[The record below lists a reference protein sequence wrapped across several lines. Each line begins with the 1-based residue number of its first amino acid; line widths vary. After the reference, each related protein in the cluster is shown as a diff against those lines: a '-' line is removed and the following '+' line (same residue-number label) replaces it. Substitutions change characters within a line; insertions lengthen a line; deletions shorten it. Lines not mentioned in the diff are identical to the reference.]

1 MDLGLQDHVIV
12 VTGGA
17 SGIGAAVTRL
27 CLAEGARVI
36 VLSRISA
43 GVADFIKE
51 RVDAKEACE
60 LIEIEL
66 VNVEECKKAIEGIA
80 HRYGAIHAL
89 VNNAGVNDG
98 VGLESGHP
106 ERFLASLNTNLL
118 PAYTLAH
125 YALPYLK
132 KTSGTIVNVASKVA
146 LTGQGNTS
154 GYAAAKG
161 GLLAL
166 TREWAVELSPYG
178 IRVNAVVP
186 AEVMTPAYQL
196 WLDSRHDA
204 AATLDRISQQIPL
217 GRRMTKPQEIA
228 ATIVFLLSPIQSAH
242 TTAQQVVVDGGYMHL
257 DRAITSN

>member
-1 MDLGLQDHVIV
+1 MDLGLQGHVIV

-36 VLSRISA
+36 VLSRMSA
-43 GVADFIKE
+43 GVADFIKD

-60 LIEIEL
+60 LIEMEL
-66 VNVEECKKAIEGIA
+66 DDVAECRQAIKDLV
-80 HRYGAIHAL
+80 RRFGAIHAL

-98 VGLESGHP
+98 VGLENGDP
-106 ERFLASLNTNLL
+106 ERFQASLRTNLL

-125 YALPYLK
+125 CVLPYLK
-132 KTSGTIVNVASKVA
+132 LTHGTIVNVASKVA

-166 TREWAVELSPYG
+166 TREWAVELLPYG

-186 AEVMTPAYQL
+186 AEVLTPAYQI
-196 WLDSRHDA
+196 WLDSRQDP

-217 GRRMTKPQEIA
+217 SRRMTTPQEIA
-228 ATIVFLLSPIQSAH
+228 AAIVFLLSPTQSAH

-257 DRAITSN
+257 DRAITAM